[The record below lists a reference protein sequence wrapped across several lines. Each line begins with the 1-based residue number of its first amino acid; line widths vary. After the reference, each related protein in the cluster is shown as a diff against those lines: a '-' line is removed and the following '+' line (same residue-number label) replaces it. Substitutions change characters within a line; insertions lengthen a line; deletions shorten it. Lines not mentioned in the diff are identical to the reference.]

1 MIHKKNE
8 DRYGAFINAQ
18 KTLGKIMSE
27 KELLGR
33 KKRKQEVMD
42 KLFKSLTKQSVATP
56 VEVSKSGSK
65 EWIKQ

>member
-1 MIHKKNE
+1 
-8 DRYGAFINAQ
+8 
-18 KTLGKIMSE
+18 MSE